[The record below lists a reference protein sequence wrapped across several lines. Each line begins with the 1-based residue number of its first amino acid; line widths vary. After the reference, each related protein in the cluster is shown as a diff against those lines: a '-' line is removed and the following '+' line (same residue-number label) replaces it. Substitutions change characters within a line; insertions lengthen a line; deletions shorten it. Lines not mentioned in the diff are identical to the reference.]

1 MAEIS
6 QFERLDRA
14 IEARLAR
21 RDSQPAAAGADVAP
35 LVEIAAALM
44 ELPREGFRERLKTDL
59 EAKANMTTATVNPIR
74 EGFHTLTPYLI
85 VREAEALLAFVKE
98 AFGAKELFRGTG
110 SAGGMHAEVRI
121 GDSMVMLG
129 GGSQMKT
136 APMPSSIWLYVEDAD
151 AVYEAAMRAGARSIS
166 EPVDQPYGDREAGV
180 IDPGGNQWY
189 ISTHKGASY
198 IREGMHNVNLYLHP
212 AGAGKLIEF
221 LERGFGAQVMERHA
235 APDGSLVHANIRVGT
250 SQMGMSESRPDYP
263 NMPTAIYMYVPD
275 VDAAYARA
283 IAAGGESLY
292 PPADQPYGDRN
303 GGVRDAAGNHWYIS
317 SHIRDV
323 TM

>member
-1 MAEIS
+1 MAELS

-14 IEARLAR
+14 IEALLGR
-21 RDSQPAAAGADVAP
+21 RDSQPPSADAEVAP
-35 LVEIAAALM
+35 LVEMAAALV
-44 ELPREGFRERLKTDL
+44 ELPREEFRKWLKSDL
-59 EAKANMTTATVNPIR
+59 ETKATMNTATVNPIR

-85 VREAEALLAFVKE
+85 VREAEELLAFVKA
-98 AFGAKELFRGTG
+98 AFGATELFRGTG

-129 GGSQMKT
+129 GGSSPNIT
-136 APMPSSIWLYVEDAD
+136 PMPTAIWLYVKDAD
-151 AVYEAAMRAGARSIS
+151 AVYEAAMRAGAKSVS
-166 EPVDQPYGDREAGV
+166 APVDQPYGDREAGV
-180 IDPGGNQWY
+180 IDPGGNHWY

-221 LERGFGAQVMERHA
+221 MERGLGAQMIERHA
-235 APDGSLVHANIRVGT
+235 APDGSLVHANIRIGT

-263 NMPTAIYMYVPD
+263 NMPTAIFMYVPD
-275 VDAAYARA
+275 ADAAYARA

-303 GGVRDAAGNHWYIS
+303 GGVRDSAGNSWFIS
-317 SHIRDV
+317 THIRDV
-323 TM
+323 AM

>member
-14 IEARLAR
+14 IEALLAR
-21 RDSQPAAAGADVAP
+21 RDSRPPAAEADVAP
-35 LVEIAAALM
+35 LVEIAASL
-44 ELPREGFRERLKTDL
+44 EGLPREEFRKRMKSEL
-59 EAKANMTTATVNPIR
+59 EAKTRMTTTTVNPIR

-129 GGSQMKT
+129 GGSQMKVT
-136 APMPSSIWLYVEDAD
+136 PTPTSIWLYVEDAD
-151 AVYEAAMRAGARSIS
+151 AVYAAAMRAGAKSGS
-166 EPVDQPYGDREAGV
+166 APQDQPYGDREAGV
-180 IDPGGNQWY
+180 IDPGGNHWY

-198 IREGMHNVNLYLHP
+198 VRPGMHTVNLYLHP

-221 LERGFGAQVMERHA
+221 LERGFGAEVIERHA
-235 APDGSLVHANIRVGT
+235 APDGTLVHANLRIGN
-250 SQMGMSESRPDYP
+250 SQMGMSESRPEYP
-263 NMPTAIYMYVPD
+263 NMPTTIYMYVPD
-275 VDAAYARA
+275 VDAVYARA
-283 IAAGGESLY
+283 VAAGGESLY
-292 PPADQPYGDRN
+292 APMDQPYGDRTA
-303 GGVRDAAGNHWYIS
+303 GVRDAAGNCWYIS
-317 SHIRDV
+317 THIRDV
-323 TM
+323 TV

>member
-6 QFERLDRA
+6 QFERLDQA
-14 IEARLAR
+14 IEALLAR
-21 RDSQPAAAGADVAP
+21 RDSQPAAAGADIAP
-35 LVEIAAALM
+35 LVEIAAALV
-44 ELPREGFRERLKTDL
+44 ELPREEFRNRLKNDL
-59 EAKANMTTATVNPIR
+59 EAKASMTTTAVNPIR
-74 EGFHTLTPYLI
+74 EGFRTLTPYLI
-85 VREAEALLAFVKE
+85 VREADELLEFVKK

-121 GDSMVMLG
+121 GDSIVMLG
-129 GGSQMKT
+129 GGSQAGIT
-136 APMPSSIWLYVEDAD
+136 PMPTSIWLYVEDAD
-151 AVYEAAMRAGARSIS
+151 AVYAAAMRAGAKSIT
-166 EPVDQPYGDREAGV
+166 EPMDQPYGDREAGV

-221 LERGFGAQVMERHA
+221 LERGFGAQVLERHH
-235 APDGSLVHANIRVGT
+235 APDGSLVHANVRIGT

-275 VDAAYARA
+275 VDAEYARA

-317 SHIRDV
+317 THIRDV
-323 TM
+323 AM